1 VSDPRAR
8 PRTPVPRRPAERYGR
23 PPNPARVRTTYAV
36 GAIVALVAV
45 GALLALA
52 LHKSRPAV
60 AAGVT
65 GFTVVSDSAV
75 QVRFEVHKAPLAE
88 AVCTVRAR
96 DRSGLEAGREEV
108 TVGPRRDSRRVT
120 SVTHDLATRSRAV
133 SGELVGC
140 HITRDH

>member
-75 QVRFEVHKAPLAE
+75 
-88 AVCTVRAR
+88 
-96 DRSGLEAGREEV
+96 
-108 TVGPRRDSRRVT
+108 
-120 SVTHDLATRSRAV
+120 THDLATRSRAV